1 MDFAIVQVIAVS
13 TVNPVGTER
22 DSHFYYNYTPPDPSR
37 SFPLRSR

>member
-22 DSHFYYNYTPPDPSR
+22 DSHF
-37 SFPLRSR
+37 